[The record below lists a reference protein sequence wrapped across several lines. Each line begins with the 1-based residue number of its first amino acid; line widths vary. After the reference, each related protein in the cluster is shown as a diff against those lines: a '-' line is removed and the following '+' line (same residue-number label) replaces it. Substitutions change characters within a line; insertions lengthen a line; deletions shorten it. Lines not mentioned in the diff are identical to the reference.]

1 MKSGKELKQRA
12 TGLEKSQDRPK
23 HTDVKT
29 LQENETIINIEQE
42 TKQEQSSSST
52 KDIDSD
58 IAHVPV
64 VDALATPHHGL
75 RGPMAHLA
83 TAQQLQD
90 TERKVKHQAT
100 YIEDL
105 EFKLRL

>member
-1 MKSGKELKQRA
+1 MKSGKESLKQRA

-23 HTDVKT
+23 HTDLKT
-29 LQENETIINIEQE
+29 VQENETIIKIEEE

-52 KDIDSD
+52 QDIDSD
-58 IAHVPV
+58 IANAPI
-64 VDALATPHHGL
+64 VDALATPLHGI

-90 TERKVKHQAT
+90 TERKVNIRQPT
-100 YIEDL
+100 
-105 EFKLRL
+105 FRT